1 MTQLTV
7 YCINA
12 ITYDISYFNVYLSVL
27 DDDDDDDDDHD
38 DDDGDDDKDGDELLL
53 WYG

>member
-12 ITYDISYFNVYLSVL
+12 ITYDISYFNVYLSIL
-27 DDDDDDDDDHD
+27 GDDD
-38 DDDGDDDKDGDELLL
+38 DDDKDGDELFL

>member
-27 DDDDDDDDDHD
+27 DDDDDDDEDA
-38 DDDGDDDKDGDELLL
+38 DDDKDGDELLL